1 MKAALV
7 QLDANG
13 DCLYATT
20 IARQIKKDYPGCH
33 LTWWISS
40 RCRGLLA
47 GNPDVDEVVAL
58 DLADW
63 ANTSRDLAWALAR
76 TEIVR
81 RQAGPDPYDRV
92 WMPQVY
98 PDNFRHF
105 DGTVRPSQFRG
116 YDRPITVPVDPV
128 IVLTDDE
135 KANVGRYVAEHRL
148 AEKERVVLFECSSN
162 STQSHVTPEFAK
174 EVAALTAQDGLN
186 ATFLLS
192 TMMPLGENLP
202 PNAISAG
209 GLTMRE
215 NLALLDHCSHFI
227 GCGSGLT
234 VVATCDQAKKVPNL
248 QILDRK
254 TSVLA
259 SFFHDFKHWN
269 KPADRFIEMPDAS
282 TARTVECL
290 RRSFTAGHEEAVRE
304 FHRPCAVTF
313 EFLYSITTYL
323 IERGQYLDAAE
334 SLAHTFRRYPD
345 RGDVRRFGRRN
356 VLPLCPLD
364 KSFRLPGGRAQWA
377 FVQEAIG

>member
-1 MKAALV
+1 
-7 QLDANG
+7 
-13 DCLYATT
+13 
-20 IARQIKKDYPGCH
+20 
-33 LTWWISS
+33 
-40 RCRGLLA
+40 
-47 GNPDVDEVVAL
+47 
-58 DLADW
+58 
-63 ANTSRDLAWALAR
+63 
-76 TEIVR
+76 
-81 RQAGPDPYDRV
+81 
-92 WMPQVY
+92 MPQLY

-128 IVLTDDE
+128 IYLTDNE
-135 KANVGRYVAEHRL
+135 RANVARYVAEHRL
-148 AEKERVVLFECSSN
+148 AEHERVVLFECSSN

-174 EVAALTAQDGLN
+174 AVAALTAQDGME

-192 TMMPLGENLP
+192 TMMPLGDNLP
-202 PNAISAG
+202 ANAISAG

-259 SFFHDFKHWN
+259 SFFHDFKYWN
-269 KPADRFIEMPDAS
+269 KPADRFIEMPDVS
-282 TARTVECL
+282 PARTVECL
-290 RRSFTAGHEEAVRE
+290 RRSFTAGHDEAVGE
-304 FHRPCAVTF
+304 FHRPCEVTF

-334 SLAHTFRRYPD
+334 SLAHTFRRYPE

-364 KSFRLPGGRAQWA
+364 KSFRLPSGRAQWDL
-377 FVQEAIG
+377 VQKTLG